1 MDPIVRTY
9 HFKQWLSIWN
19 YDSGQYCPEFYI
31 FIFFTVFITAFVAL
45 NANNKEGD
53 EAESQDEKEVEN
65 DNLIEK
71 NNDNDN

>member
-1 MDPIVRTY
+1 
-9 HFKQWLSIWN
+9 LSRIL
-19 YDSGQYCPEFYI
+19 Y
-31 FIFFTVFITAFVAL
+31 FISFNVFITAFVAL

-53 EAESQDEKEVEN
+53 EAESQDKMEVEN